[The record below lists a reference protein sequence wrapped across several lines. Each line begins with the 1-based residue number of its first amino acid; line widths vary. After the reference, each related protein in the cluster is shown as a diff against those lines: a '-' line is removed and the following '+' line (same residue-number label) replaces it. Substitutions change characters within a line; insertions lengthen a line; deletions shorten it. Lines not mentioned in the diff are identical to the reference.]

1 MLSLSCWIHTA
12 IVSVISS
19 SRTSINFF
27 QHFLGQ
33 VKEEAPLT
41 CPILGHPRDLSY
53 RPRVPDLQV
62 AKPRRPSLVI
72 SDATANAVF
81 SRWASHIEVVEKHG
95 LIIFFN
101 RSKTQ
106 KPSKHDQSSHEYR
119 GMVSGVFLH
128 AELAPWSSPGLLKIS
143 SGGSYI
149 DYSQNL
155 FYQVYNFVLCAT

>member
-1 MLSLSCWIHTA
+1 M
-12 IVSVISS
+12 
-19 SRTSINFF
+19 
-27 QHFLGQ
+27 
-33 VKEEAPLT
+33 EA
-41 CPILGHPRDLSY
+41 
-53 RPRVPDLQV
+53 
-62 AKPRRPSLVI
+62 
-72 SDATANAVF
+72 
-81 SRWASHIEVVEKHG
+81 VEKHG

-128 AELAPWSSPGLLKIS
+128 AELAPWSSPGLLKNFVW
-143 SGGSYI
+143 GLLL